1 MAEEYEK
8 YAVMRNLFRRRSSIE
23 FTGSSYNQVMEADK
37 VSTLLGEMGAHVN
50 PNEVQKQVDQ
60 VDTSHSGKLT
70 FEQYQKVCDQ
80 FVKDT
85 SITSAVHEFK
95 GFTDFDTAS

>member
-23 FTGSSYNQVMEADK
+23 FTGAGFNQVVEADK
-37 VSTLLGEMGAHVN
+37 VSDLIHEMGSNASQI
-50 PNEVQKQVDQ
+50 EVKKQLEQ

-95 GFTDFDTAS
+95 GFTDFDTAT